1 MFFSLTT
8 PSIEPSMQIFLIDAT
23 GPFFRQYKKRHIN
36 WSKIPF
42 HSFPKTKSCL
52 ANYFLQIEEDMDLFT
67 SRVKEV
73 GFNAVTLDDVV
84 HLTQHAWLEPE
95 INRWIQRYGECYRRL
110 FAMCHTRGLQ
120 VYLTMDILSLTPLLR
135 KRINGN
141 RKTARDYIRSL
152 IANTL
157 ETYPEVRGIIIRI
170 GECDGKD
177 VKGLFKS
184 ELILRTPKQVNLLLK
199 ELIPLFEQYNRT
211 LILRTWTVGA
221 YPVGDLIWHKQTT
234 ARTLKGIESNH
245 FILSLK
251 YGESDFF
258 RYQPL
263 NKHFFHHKVQKIV
276 EFQARREY
284 EGCGEYPSFIG
295 WDLAAYQTQLQQADN
310 LVGMSVWC
318 QTGGWVPFRR
328 LTFLEQSGIWNE
340 LNVYLCIKLFKEQQ
354 TVEQAVTQFASSIG
368 ITDTDSFLEFLQ
380 CNDYVIKHLL
390 YTRPFAEQ
398 KLFFRRVRIPGLI
411 SVYWNNI
418 FINHSVRKILRYHVQ
433 DWEACVE
440 QGEES
445 LDHIKRMKAL
455 AAQLNLPEDD
465 IEYMYDTFNIIQLAR
480 KYYFLPYDEQ
490 RSKAIKK
497 AKRKYK
503 RKYPKSLR
511 PRYRVKTNF
520 APFVLRTA
528 QIKLLTRI
536 LLRKKRGYRVIDR
549 LITLHFMG
557 VAYKLLV
564 WTRPKLIPKF
574 ARKHAMGIETIFK

>member
-1 MFFSLTT
+1 
-8 PSIEPSMQIFLIDAT
+8 MQIFLIDAT
-23 GPFFRQYKKRHIN
+23 GPFFRQYRKRHIN

-42 HSFPKTKSCL
+42 HSFPKKKSDL
-52 ANYFLQIEEDMDLFT
+52 ERYFKLIEEDMDLFT
-67 SRVKEV
+67 AKVSAI
-73 GFNAVTLDDVV
+73 GFTAVTLDDVV
-84 HLTQHAWLEPE
+84 HLTQHEWLEPE
-95 INRWIQRYGECYRRL
+95 INRWIQSYGECYRRL
-110 FAMCHTRGLQ
+110 FAICKNRGLA
-120 VYLTMDILSLTPLLR
+120 VYITMDILSLTPLLR
-135 KRINGN
+135 EKINGN
-141 RKTARDYIRSL
+141 RKIAREYIRTL
-152 IANTL
+152 IDTTL
-157 ETYPEVRGIIIRI
+157 VTYPEVQGIIIRI

-184 ELILRTPKQVNLLLK
+184 ELMLRTPKQVNLLLK
-199 ELIPLFEQYNRT
+199 DLIPLFEKRNRT

-221 YPVGDLIWHKQTT
+221 YPVGDLIWHKGTI
-234 ARTLKGIESNH
+234 ARILKGIDSKH

-295 WDLAAYQTQLQQADN
+295 WDLAVYQAQLQQAEN
-310 LVGMSVWC
+310 LIGMSVWC

-328 LTFLEQSGIWNE
+328 LTYLEKSGIWNE
-340 LNVYLCIKLFKEQQ
+340 LNVYLCIKIFKEHQS
-354 TVEQAVTQFASSIG
+354 VEQAVAQFASSVG
-368 ITDTDSFLEFLQ
+368 IADADTLLEFLEL
-380 CNDYVIKHLL
+380 NDYVIKHLL

-398 KLFFRRVRIPGLI
+398 KLYFRRVRIPGLI

-418 FINHSVRKILRYHVQ
+418 FINHSVRKVLRYHVS
-433 DWEACVE
+433 DWETCVQ
-440 QGEES
+440 QGETS
-445 LDHIKRMKAL
+445 LAQIKRMKEL
-455 AAQLNLPEDD
+455 AGQLNLPQED

-480 KYYFLPYDEQ
+480 KYYFLPYDE
-490 RSKAIKK
+490 RRGKEIKK

-503 RKYPKSLR
+503 KKYPKQIR

-520 APFVLRTA
+520 DPFTLRTTH
-528 QIKLLTRI
+528 IKWLTRI

-557 VAYKLLV
+557 VAYRLLV
-564 WTRPKLIPKF
+564 RARPKLIPKF